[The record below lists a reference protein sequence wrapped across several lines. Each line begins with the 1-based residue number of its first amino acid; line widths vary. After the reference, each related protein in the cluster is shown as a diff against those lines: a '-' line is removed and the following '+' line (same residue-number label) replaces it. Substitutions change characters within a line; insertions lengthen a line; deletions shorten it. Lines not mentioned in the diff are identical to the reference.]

1 MGGNNKREERQ
12 KTEERGMEENDGM
25 GRRRRR
31 RGRRGR
37 SRGEAGARS
46 VCSREE
52 SAAAAGQWTV
62 SATTPNGHRAVSD
75 ILEHKVRLKTRSGGT
90 ETRLLPVFTWFNPR

>member
-1 MGGNNKREERQ
+1 
-12 KTEERGMEENDGM
+12 MEENDGM

-31 RGRRGR
+31 MRGR
-37 SRGEAGARS
+37 SRGEAGAQS

-62 SATTPNGHRAVSD
+62 SVTTPNGHRAASD
-75 ILEHKVRLKTRSGGT
+75 ILEHKVRSKT
-90 ETRLLPVFTWFNPR
+90 